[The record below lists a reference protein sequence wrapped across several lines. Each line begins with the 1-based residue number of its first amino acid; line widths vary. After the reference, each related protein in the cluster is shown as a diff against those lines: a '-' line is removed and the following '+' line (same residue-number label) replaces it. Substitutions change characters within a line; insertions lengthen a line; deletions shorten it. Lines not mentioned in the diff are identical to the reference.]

1 MITREI
7 LKIVENTEITP
18 KMERAICTQYK
29 AFFAKAETHVIDYD
43 LFYKVEKYKSFNP
56 IEKAK
61 IAYETLSR
69 LYAGIVFNE
78 GFLNFWEDRIQE
90 YLEESEA
97 GTFEDSSFVQ
107 AIQQNDTVETVCH
120 SEQLSGEKSKPQM
133 EVIGFISYSD
143 INVRVLQKKTDFF
156 NDDILAELRA

>member
-1 MITREI
+1 MITSVEI
-7 LKIVENTEITP
+7 LKTVKNTEITP
-18 KMERAICTQYK
+18 KMERAIRTQYK

-78 GFLNFWEDRIQE
+78 GFLNFWEEEVRE
-90 YLEESEA
+90 FLEKSEMESV
-97 GTFEDSSFVQ
+97 EDSSVRS
-107 AIQQNDTVETVCH
+107 AHNQNDNIE
-120 SEQLSGEKSKPQM
+120 PQI
-133 EVIGFISYSD
+133 EVVGFISYSD

-156 NDDILAELRA
+156 NDNILAELGA

>member
-1 MITREI
+1 MITSVEI
-7 LKIVENTEITP
+7 LKTVKNTEITP
-18 KMERAICTQYK
+18 KMERAIRTQYK

-78 GFLNFWEDRIQE
+78 GFLYHWEEEVRE

-97 GTFEDSSFVQ
+97 GTVEDSSVVQ
-107 AIQQNDTVETVCH
+107 ALTQNDIVDTVYH
-120 SEQLSGEKSKPQM
+120 SEPSSEESNPQM
-133 EVIGFISYSD
+133 QVAGFISYGD
-143 INVRVLQKKTDFF
+143 LNIRVLKKADFF
-156 NDDILAELRA
+156 NDDILAELGA

>member
-1 MITREI
+1 MITSVEI
-7 LKIVENTEITP
+7 LKIVKKTEVTP
-18 KMERAICTQYK
+18 KMQRAICTQVS

-78 GFLNFWEDRIQE
+78 GFLNFWEDRTQE
-90 YLEESEA
+90 YLEESET
-97 GTFEDSSFVQ
+97 GTVEDSSVVQ
-107 AIQQNDTVETVCH
+107 ALPRNDIVDTVYH
-120 SEQLSGEKSKPQM
+120 SEPSGEESKPQM
-133 EVIGFISYSD
+133 EVIGFISYGD
-143 INVRVLQKKTDFF
+143 INIRVLQKKTDFF
-156 NDDILAELRA
+156 NDDILAELGA